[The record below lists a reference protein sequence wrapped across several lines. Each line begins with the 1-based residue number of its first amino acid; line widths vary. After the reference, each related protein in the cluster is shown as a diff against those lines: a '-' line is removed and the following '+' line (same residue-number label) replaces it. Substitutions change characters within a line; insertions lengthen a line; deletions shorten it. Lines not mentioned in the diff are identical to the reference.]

1 MYKLSYKG
9 FINAV
14 AGTFTGGAVTAS
26 HNNNGYLVVAAIA
39 SGSVPIP
46 QFSKILAGT
55 NFSATGLVIT
65 LPKLTATPNHAITV
79 ATSGTIFENAITL
92 SFSCTGYM
100 SWVNGASVTITGM
113 TPDGYNGTYNITGV
127 TSNTAFTV
135 SKSFNGDD
143 GAAGLANGTVFGTA
157 SMVISST
164 HLGLYKT
171 NLTSTIPSAS
181 NLTFTLPNFIPAG
194 TQAISIFSTTA
205 LLADIMFFNK
215 VSNQLESIALP
226 TQEPYRMNYFSPDR
240 VGEAIY
246 ESTAVSGTSFIK
258 AIFWAVA

>member
-14 AGTFTGGAVTAS
+14 AGAFANTVTAS
-26 HNNNGYLVVAAIA
+26 HNNNGYLVVTAMT
-39 SGSVPIP
+39 GSVIPIP
-46 QFSKILAGT
+46 QFSKIFNGT

-65 LPKLTATPNHAITV
+65 LPKLTATPNHTITA
-79 ATSGTIFENAITL
+79 ATSAAIVDEAIILNFT
-92 SFSCTGYM
+92 CTGYM
-100 SWVNGASVTITGM
+100 NWVQNASVTITGM
-113 TPDGYNGTYNITGV
+113 TPAGYNGTYTILDV

-135 SKSFNGDD
+135 SKSFPGND
-143 GAAGLANGTVFGTA
+143 GASGLANGGPYGTA
-157 SMVISST
+157 SMVISAAHT
-164 HLGLYKT
+164 GLYKT
-171 NLTSTIPSAS
+171 NLTSAITQAD
-181 NLTFTLPNFIPAG
+181 LTFTLPNFIPAG

-246 ESTAVSGTSFIK
+246 QSTAVSGTSFIK
-258 AIFWAVA
+258 AIFWGVA